1 MSESMNEDIGAR
13 FDEALKTLRLTRE
26 HLPGRIAAAAALL
39 VESMRAGG
47 AVWTFGNGGSAAD
60 AQHIA
65 GELLGRFLRERS
77 GFRAAALSTDT
88 STLTSVA
95 NDYGFE
101 HVFSRQIEGL
111 GRAGDVA
118 IGLSTSGNSTNV
130 VAALTRARELDLRTI
145 ALTGSGGGRCADL
158 ADVLLDVPAAS
169 APRVQEAHAVIY
181 HVLCELVE
189 RELSGC
195 PPE

>member
-1 MSESMNEDIGAR
+1 MSESMNEDIDAR
-13 FDEALKTLRLTRE
+13 FDEALKAIRLTRE
-26 HLPGRIAAAAALL
+26 HLSGRIADAAALL
-39 VESMRAGG
+39 IESMRAGG
-47 AVWTFGNGGSAAD
+47 AVWVFGNGGSAAD

-118 IGLSTSGNSTNV
+118 MGLSTSGNSTNV
-130 VAALTRARELDLRTI
+130 VAALTRARQLGLRTI
-145 ALTGSGGGRCADL
+145 ALTGAGGGRCANL
-158 ADVLLDVPAAS
+158 ADVLLDVPASS

-189 RELSGC
+189 RELSEP